1 MTNHVMNKPSD
12 TRLLGSL
19 GNQNKAQIFHDAK
32 RTLTHY
38 VLSNNKTMDAGAWEL
53 YNLSIGYR
61 IQNKVRLIV
70 LKYHY

>member
-1 MTNHVMNKPSD
+1 
-12 TRLLGSL
+12 
-19 GNQNKAQIFHDAK
+19 
-32 RTLTHY
+32 LTHY